1 MKKKIMNM
9 PICGTSMCSGC
20 GACVAVC
27 PSKCME
33 MQISESGFYRP
44 KKSGNCINCGLCE
57 KVCPQLN
64 SEAFEL
70 DDADLYA
77 AYVSQTKERKESSSG
92 GVAYCLANYGVHN
105 GYAVCGVVMNYDT
118 LQAEHKLFMPGDSV
132 IELKGSKYLQSK
144 TFALIDAIAK
154 LQSNENLKLIVFG
167 TPCQVAGYNQV
178 LKSKGL
184 RDRTVL
190 VDIFCHGV
198 PSSFLWN
205 KYLQWLNKKKKI
217 RKDDITSITF
227 RDKKYSWHKYYMH
240 IRTTQNS
247 GADYIANTDKDPFL
261 KIFTMGAVN
270 QKSCFTCRYRN
281 QSVADIRLGDYW
293 GERYKNTEDG
303 VSMVLVN
310 TSNGM
315 NLMNQIREQIVLT
328 KQDIVE
334 RFGQQH
340 TDYQYP
346 QYYEESIDMLVNEKV
361 ELQSI
366 INLYETVFDRII
378 KKIKKVAKEMLRR

>member
-1 MKKKIMNM
+1 M
-9 PICGTSMCSGC
+9 
-20 GACVAVC
+20 
-27 PSKCME
+27 
-33 MQISESGFYRP
+33 
-44 KKSGNCINCGLCE
+44 
-57 KVCPQLN
+57 
-64 SEAFEL
+64 
-70 DDADLYA
+70 
-77 AYVSQTKERKESSSG
+77 
-92 GVAYCLANYGVHN
+92 
-105 GYAVCGVVMNYDT
+105 
-118 LQAEHKLFMPGDSV
+118 
-132 IELKGSKYLQSK
+132 
-144 TFALIDAIAK
+144 
-154 LQSNENLKLIVFG
+154 
-167 TPCQVAGYNQV
+167 
-178 LKSKGL
+178 
-184 RDRTVL
+184 
-190 VDIFCHGV
+190 
-198 PSSFLWN
+198 WN

-240 IRTTQNS
+240 IRTAPNS

-340 TDYQYP
+340 IKSFFIIIAGIITCIIWGFFIRHFRLLKTSKFKVIAQLETKLPEAPFIDEWEDLKSSKKYVDGTDLEQLLPITFSVMY
-346 QYYEESIDMLVNEKV
+346 IVA
-361 ELQSI
+361 I
-366 INLYETVFDRII
+366 III
-378 KKIKKVAKEMLRR
+378 SRGR

>member
-1 MKKKIMNM
+1 MKKMIMNT

-346 QYYEESIDMLVNEKV
+346 QYYEESIDMLVN
-361 ELQSI
+361 
-366 INLYETVFDRII
+366 
-378 KKIKKVAKEMLRR
+378 